1 MGLTLGQAAKEVG
14 PSKPT
19 LAKHIKN
26 GRLSASKDENGVYDI
41 DESELGRFMASRKS
55 ATADPAPAAPAKAA
69 TGDALA
75 LGIAE
80 EKARQLQERLEET
93 AARLA
98 AAEAR
103 ADAAQARADEA
114 WSRVAGLLEA
124 PQVED
129 SWWKRIT
136 GKK

>member
-1 MGLTLGQAAKEVG
+1 MGLTLGQAAKAG
-14 PSKPT
+14 GLSKPT

-26 GRLSASKDENGVYDI
+26 GKLSASKDENGVYDI

-55 ATADPAPAAPAKAA
+55 TPADPAPAAPAKAT

-80 EKARQLQERLEET
+80 ERARQLSERLEET

-114 WSRVAGLLEA
+114 WNRVAGLLEA
-124 PQVED
+124 PKGQD
-129 SWWKRIT
+129 SWWKRFA
-136 GKK
+136 GKR

>member
-1 MGLTLGQAAKEVG
+1 MGLTLGQAAKQVRL
-14 PSKPT
+14 SKPT
-19 LAKHIKN
+19 LAKHIKS
-26 GRLSASKDENGVYDI
+26 GKLSASKDENGVYDI

-55 ATADPAPAAPAKAA
+55 AAADPAPAAPAKAA

-80 EKARQLQERLEET
+80 ERARQLQERLEET

-103 ADAAQARADEA
+103 ADAAQKRADEA
-114 WSRVAGLLEA
+114 VARVVGLLEGPKRSWWSRV
-124 PQVED
+124 V
-129 SWWKRIT
+129 
-136 GKK
+136 GK